1 MLTLI
6 YVIYLILSDEI
17 DRPFYTAYVFFVLLI
32 FGLLIW
38 IIIGFVQRCSESNK
52 KHFAVDI
59 IGAPPQTIL
68 VTVAA
73 PNQISNALESQI
85 PIDLPPSYSECVTSK
100 IPDYPPPSYNFSE
113 S

>member
-1 MLTLI
+1 M
-6 YVIYLILSDEI
+6 SDEI

-59 IGAPPQTIL
+59 EAPPTIL
-68 VTVAA
+68 PTVAA
-73 PNQISNALESQI
+73 LNQRLNALENQI
-85 PIDLPPSYSECVTSK
+85 PIDLPPSYSECVASK
-100 IPDYPPPSYNFSE
+100 IPDYPPPSYTFSE